1 MEFTKLIY
9 NHEKGQDY
17 LKSLKFN
24 EYYKNPQNIEKFKEN
39 KTEVEKIVEEWEHVK
54 SNYDLMSKMIE
65 DVNINFE
72 MENYKDKKFV
82 VITKKNYE
90 NIRNKLDDN
99 LKILNESIE
108 KNSNLKYSE
117 KSLKNQVEFKNTL
130 IDLYEFID
138 NLEIAQQKL
147 ENNMSRAAVLQK
159 KADSF
164 MKLKQAESFYK
175 LIVEFILDHIYL
187 LDLLKVKDSLNENIN
202 SLNKAL
208 LELPFSNVNENENEN
223 ENEVALM

>member
-108 KNSNLKYSE
+108 NNSNLKYSE
-117 KSLKNQVEFKNTL
+117 KSIKNQVEFKNTL

-187 LDLLKVKDSLNENIN
+187 LDLLKVKDSLYENIN

>member
-108 KNSNLKYSE
+108 NNSNLKYSE

-187 LDLLKVKDSLNENIN
+187 LDLLKVKDSLYENIN